1 MPTTGQSQLP
11 DLSSVVDQYF
21 DLAEKVLANQREL
34 AQQWASATLKVTEA
48 VTEQAQRAQSV
59 TAHTA
64 NGTEAVV
71 DNAAETARV
80 ASEKAGLHPSRR
92 PRRREQLTSRTDR
105 RPPGWHTTGGA
116 VAVPA
121 HTARRRDPGL
131 DPVWFHRS
139 RRLWLPRIERAAPAS
154 SARGASIR

>member
-1 MPTTGQSQLP
+1 MQSFASKPTAGQSQLP

-34 AQQWASATLKVTEA
+34 AQQWASATLKATEA
-48 VTEQAQRAQSV
+48 VTEQAQRAQPV

-80 ASEKAGLHPSRR
+80 ASEKAASTL
-92 PRRREQLTSRTDR
+92 
-105 RPPGWHTTGGA
+105 
-116 VAVPA
+116 
-121 HTARRRDPGL
+121 
-131 DPVWFHRS
+131 
-139 RRLWLPRIERAAPAS
+139 RAARDA
-154 SARGASIR
+154 ANN